1 MFTASEMGDGEHG
14 GEWMGM
20 RGREMGRGAGDE
32 VIGLCG
38 GWEHARMRRWGTKGW
53 WLMGEGKGD
62 GEMKGLE
69 GVMERLD
76 ISR

>member
-1 MFTASEMGDGEHG
+1 
-14 GEWMGM
+14 
-20 RGREMGRGAGDE
+20 MGRGAGDE
-32 VIGLCG
+32 VIGLCE